1 MQKKRLCFFVLC
13 AVLIGFAFT
22 AFAAPESITCPKLS
36 VEVVLDESGTA
47 TVLEH
52 WTLVMDETVDRF
64 SRTVA
69 MTEGQT
75 LSDWELLEKKGED
88 LELPY
93 TPIEELSEE
102 PVASTLLLT
111 AGEGAMTAE
120 WYFTPEAQTREFTV
134 GYTVKNAVVCH
145 ADIAEYAAAF
155 SNGDYP
161 FGLETVQVQ
170 IQYPETSGV
179 FSMVPTAYLHGTLQF
194 EIQHPEWNITR
205 INASA
210 IPANTAVDIRTMLP
224 TACFPEQV
232 ADEETHKDTIVAQ
245 EAEIQQQAER
255 APILTWLFWGIL
267 ALLAVAFLL
276 AGVIIRKKTRN
287 ACARFVVDEEFEPS
301 FTPPQQLP
309 PATLPDFYYFY
320 SAKAEDLR
328 GKRVVATLLDLL
340 ARGVLSISV
349 NKDDSLLARDTVVFV
364 KKADLPED
372 ASEAEKKLVSLLFDL
387 IGGGTNRCT
396 MSDLL
401 RYGRHNALKLG
412 ERLSEFDDASRCTF
426 NTYGFVDKSLTRKKR
441 VALLSMI
448 VSFILTILFVLLG
461 VLLDLRLLVLAP
473 ATLASFILTAGCL
486 SLRRLTEEGESAFLH
501 WHTYRHFLKDF
512 SEALPESALWEPTVI
527 NAAAL
532 GVLDRVLPQIAERA
546 EEIDLQKAFPH
557 FYPLLEDG
565 GMDALLATASVF
577 DSYPHA
583 KLRSYHE

>member
-1 MQKKRLCFFVLC
+1 MRKRRLCFFVLC

-36 VEVVLDESGTA
+36 VEVILDESGSA

-64 SRTVA
+64 SRTVT

-75 LSDWELLEKKGED
+75 LSDWELLEKRGEE

-93 TPIEELSEE
+93 TPVEEPSEE

-111 AGEGAMTAE
+111 TGEGAMTAE
-120 WYFTPEAQTREFTV
+120 WYFTPEAQTREFTL

-161 FGLETVQVQ
+161 FGLESVQVQ
-170 IQYPETSGV
+170 IRYPES
-179 FSMVPTAYLHGTLQF
+179 FSSFSIAPTAYLHGTLQF
-194 EIQHPEWNITR
+194 EIQHPGNTTLIH
-205 INASA
+205 ASA
-210 IPANTAVDIRTMLP
+210 VPANMAVDIRTMLP
-224 TACFPEQV
+224 TACFPNQV

-255 APILTWLFWGIL
+255 APILIWLFWGIL
-267 ALLAVAFLL
+267 ALLAVIILL
-276 AGVIIRKKTRN
+276 AGIIIRKKTRN

-301 FTPPQQLP
+301 FTPPQQLL

-349 NKDDSLLARDTVVFV
+349 NKDESLLARDTVVFV
-364 KKADLPED
+364 KKADLPEA

-401 RYGRHNALKLG
+401 RYGRHNVLKLG
-412 ERLSEFDDASRCTF
+412 ERLSEFDDASRRTF

-441 VALLSMI
+441 VALLSMV
-448 VSFILTILFVLLG
+448 VSFILTVLFVLLG
-461 VLLDLRLLVLAP
+461 ALLDLRLLVLAP
-473 ATLASFILTAGCL
+473 ATLASFVLTAGCL
-486 SLRRLTEEGESAFLH
+486 SLRRLTEEGEKAFLH

-512 SEALPESALWEPTVI
+512 SDTLPEPALWEPTVI

-583 KLRSYHE
+583 KLHSYHE